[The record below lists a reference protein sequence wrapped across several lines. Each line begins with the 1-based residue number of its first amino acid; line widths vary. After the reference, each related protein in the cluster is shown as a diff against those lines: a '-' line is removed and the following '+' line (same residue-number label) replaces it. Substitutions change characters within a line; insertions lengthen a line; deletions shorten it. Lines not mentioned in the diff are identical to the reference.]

1 VAIVAILEYFLFFL
15 DSPRKRPPSP
25 LPFWPHSSNNQFPRK
40 FGHYII
46 ITIGIFARPNFR
58 ISVQISK
65 GSVSAASKPHF
76 ASWKAL
82 DEIYKIHMLLHR
94 SGFNISAKNR
104 DSSNILLTFRKIL
117 ILNNFS
123 KFRNFDFAQFCQK
136 IFGKMEIRNSHH
148 APPNIQIPREFEN
161 LGETGNLKF

>member
-40 FGHYII
+40 FGNYII
-46 ITIGIFARPNFR
+46 TTIGIFARPNFR

-65 GSVSAASKPHF
+65 GSFSAASKPNF

-104 DSSNILLTFRKIL
+104 DSSNSLLTFRKIFILKISANFAIL
-117 ILNNFS
+117 IS
-123 KFRNFDFAQFCQK
+123 RNFVG
-136 IFGKMEIRNSHH
+136 IFSGKMEIRNSHH
-148 APPNIQIPREFEN
+148 APPNIQIP
-161 LGETGNLKF
+161 GNLKIWERLEI